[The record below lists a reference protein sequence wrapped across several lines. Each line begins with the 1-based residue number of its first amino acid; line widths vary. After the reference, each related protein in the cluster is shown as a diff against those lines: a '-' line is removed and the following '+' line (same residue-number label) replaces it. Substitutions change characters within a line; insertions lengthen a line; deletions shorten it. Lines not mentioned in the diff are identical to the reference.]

1 MPHTLALFLVLQD
14 GADDS
19 ATSFMIPMIL
29 IGVIFWFIVIGP
41 ERKQRKKREAVLAE
55 LGKGDKVMTTGG
67 LYGTVT
73 QVKDDVVTLQVTDNV
88 RLRYALS
95 SIQGT
100 VNGDSG
106 KD

>member
-1 MPHTLALFLVLQD
+1 MALTIVSLLLLQD
-14 GADDS
+14 GAADS
-19 ATSFMIPMIL
+19 GPNLMIPMIL

-41 ERKQRKKREAVLAE
+41 ERKQRKKREAVLAG
-55 LGKGDKVMTTGG
+55 LSKGDKVMTTGG
-67 LYGTVT
+67 LHGTVT
-73 QVKDDVVTLQVTDNV
+73 QVKDDIVTLQVTDSV

-100 VNGDSG
+100 VDGNSG